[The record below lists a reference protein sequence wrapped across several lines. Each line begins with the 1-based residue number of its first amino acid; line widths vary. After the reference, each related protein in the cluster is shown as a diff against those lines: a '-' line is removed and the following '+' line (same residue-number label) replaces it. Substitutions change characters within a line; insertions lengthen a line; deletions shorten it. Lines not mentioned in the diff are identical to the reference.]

1 MTTTGEYEAIVVGA
15 GAIGPAIAV
24 GLARQGRK
32 TLLVERDWRE
42 PDRIVGELMQPVG
55 LRALRSLGMIQAINN
70 IEAIPE
76 TGYTVFYGGTK
87 VDIPYPYKSEVAAY
101 EPLKHCVFDGN
112 DKVLDDTTLSSKAF
126 EEGERELGVSFEH
139 GKYITNLRNI
149 AKSESLITPL
159 EATVTGI
166 IQDESGVQGIKV
178 NLPNN
183 EKKEYRAAL
192 TVVCDGIF
200 SKYRKTLSESHV
212 PVVNSHFIALKLK
225 NADMPVK
232 HTGHVI
238 LGPDFSPVLVYQI
251 TPTDTRVL
259 CAYNGVKPPRD
270 IKSYLTNQV
279 LPNLPKQLHPSF
291 KEALKDQIKTHPNS
305 YLPARQNDIPGL
317 LVIGDAL
324 NMRHP
329 LTGGGMSVGLG
340 DTILVL
346 KLFENIKNLEDRE
359 AVNEALIEFHYER
372 KNLDSVI
379 NILSVALFALFAA
392 DSANLK
398 ILQRG
403 CFRYFQRGGDC
414 VDIPVGFLSGLSPRP
429 YLLTWVF
436 FKVAFYSIACNF
448 ADNGLLLLPVSLIQI
463 FTILYTAAAVFTP
476 YLWKEFFN

>member
-1 MTTTGEYEAIVVGA
+1 MTANEYEAIVVGA

-32 TLLVERDWRE
+32 VLLVERDWRE

-70 IEAIPE
+70 IEATPE
-76 TGYTVFYGGTK
+76 TGYTIFYGGEQ
-87 VDIPYPYKSEVAAY
+87 VNIPYPYKADVSGF
-101 EPLKHCVFDGN
+101 EPLKNCVFDGN
-112 DKVLDDTTLSSKAF
+112 DKVIDDSTLSARAF

-139 GKYITNLRNI
+139 GRYISNLRKI
-149 AKSESLITPL
+149 AKAESLITTL

-166 IQDESGVQGIKV
+166 IQDDTGVHGV
-178 NLPNN
+178 NVKLPTE

-200 SKYRKTLSESHV
+200 SKYRKTLSEAHV
-212 PVVNSHFIALKLK
+212 PTVGSHFIALKLK

-232 HTGHVI
+232 FTGHVI
-238 LGPDFSPVLVYQI
+238 LGANFFPVLVYQI

-259 CAYNGVKPPRD
+259 CAYNGVKPPKD
-270 IKSYLTNQV
+270 VKGYLQTKV
-279 LPNLPKQLHPSF
+279 LPNLPKSLQSSF
-291 KEALKDQIKTHPNS
+291 LEALKDQIKTHPNS

-340 DTILVL
+340 DTVLVL
-346 KLFENIKNLEDRE
+346 RLFEKIKNLEDRE
-359 AVNEALIEFHYER
+359 AVNEALLEFHYER

-379 NILSVALFALFAA
+379 NILSVALFSLFAA
-392 DSANLK
+392 DSSNLK

-403 CFRYFQRGGDC
+403 CFKYFQRGGDC
-414 VDIPVGFLSGLSPRP
+414 VAIPVGFLSGLLPKP

-436 FKVAFYSIACNF
+436 FKVAFYSIGVNF
-448 ADNGLLLLPVSLIQI
+448 IDNGLLLLPISIIQI
-463 FTILYTAAAVFTP
+463 FTILFTAIAVFAP

>member
-1 MTTTGEYEAIVVGA
+1 MTTSTEYEAIVVGA

-32 TLLVERDWRE
+32 VLLVERDWRE

-55 LRALRSLGMIQAINN
+55 LRALRSLGMVQAINN
-70 IEAIPE
+70 IDATPVE
-76 TGYTVFYGGTK
+76 GYTVFYEGQK
-87 VDIPYPYKSEVAAY
+87 VQIPYPFKADVAPYK
-101 EPLKHCVFDGN
+101 PLKNCVFDGN
-112 DKVLDDTTLSSKAF
+112 DKVLDDSTLSRKVY
-126 EEGERELGVSFEH
+126 EEGEREMGVSFEH
-139 GKYITNLRNI
+139 GKYISNLRNI
-149 AKSESLITPL
+149 AKNEGLITPL

-166 IQDESGVQGIKV
+166 IQDQTGVHGVKV

-183 EKKEYRAAL
+183 EKREYRAAL

-200 SKYRKTLSESHV
+200 SKYRKTLGESHV
-212 PVVNSHFIALKLK
+212 PTVNSGFIALKLK
-225 NADMPVK
+225 DADVPVK
-232 HTGHVI
+232 YTGHVI
-238 LGPDFSPVLVYQI
+238 LGGSFSPVLVYQI
-251 TPTDTRVL
+251 TPTDTRML
-259 CAYNGVKPPRD
+259 CAYNGPKPPKD
-270 IKSYLTNQV
+270 IKGYLQNEV
-279 LPNLPKQLHPSF
+279 LPNLPKELHPSV

-346 KLFENIKNLEDRE
+346 KLFENIKNLADRE
-359 AVNEALIEFHYER
+359 AVNEALLEFHYER
-372 KNLDSVI
+372 KHLDTVV
-379 NILSVALFALFAA
+379 NVLSIALFSLFSA
-392 DSANLK
+392 DSANLR
-398 ILQRG
+398 ILQKG

-414 VDIPVGFLSGLSPRP
+414 VSIPVGFLSGLLPRP

-448 ADNGLLLLPVSLIQI
+448 GDNGLVLLPWSIIQI
-463 FTILYTAAAVFTP
+463 FTILFTAAAVFTP